1 MREILRP
8 ITALLLSVAILLLGN
23 GLQIFIIPVR
33 AELESFSAFEIG
45 ITGAFYY
52 GGLLAG
58 CYFCPMAVARVGHIR
73 AFAAFAAFATL
84 APLVHPISSSV
95 FIWCIL
101 RAMTGV
107 SFAGLYIAIESWLN
121 GAASNENRGTVF
133 AIYTGINLTVMAV
146 GQLLVMTGDPAG
158 FELFSLVAILIVLAV
173 IPVALSK
180 AATPQQPQA
189 ARLRLRWLYRI
200 SPVGVAGCLCAGLAS
215 GSFWSLGPIFGTG
228 SDLGVNMT
236 AFFMAAVILSAASAQ
251 WPLGYLSDQRDR
263 RQVILLAGGIALF
276 ASVGLAVGAGEGTIL
291 VVTLGALFGIGA
303 IPLYALSV
311 AHGNDFADRE
321 DAVDV
326 SSGLLLVYAFGAVV
340 GPLMASYVMNHVG
353 AGGLFGYTAVIYTIF
368 MIFVVWRMRLR
379 ETPSPEVREDFVAMT
394 RTSPVALQMDPRS
407 GSDAEGVETSGQKS
421 A

>member
-33 AELESFSAFEIG
+33 AEIDSFSAFEIG

-73 AFAAFAAFATL
+73 AFAAFAALATL

-95 FIWCIL
+95 VVWCVL

-107 SFAGLYIAIESWLN
+107 SFAGLYIVIESWLN

-133 AIYTGINLTVMAV
+133 AIYTGINLTVMAA

-180 AATPQQPQA
+180 AATPQQPKA
-189 ARLRLRWLYRI
+189 ARLRLRWLYQI

-215 GSFWSLGPIFGTG
+215 GSFWSLAPIFGTG
-228 SDLGVNMT
+228 SGLGVNMT

-263 RQVILLAGGIALF
+263 RQVILLAGAIALI
-276 ASVGLAVGAGEGTIL
+276 ASIGLAIGAGEGTTL
-291 VVTLGALFGIGA
+291 VIGLGAMFGIGA
-303 IPLYALSV
+303 IPLYSLSV

-326 SSGLLLVYAFGAVV
+326 SSGLLLVYAVGAVI
-340 GPLMASYVMNHVG
+340 GPLTASYVMSLIG
-353 AGGLFGYTAVIYTIF
+353 AGGLFAYTAAMYTVFMVFVI
-368 MIFVVWRMRLR
+368 WRMRR
-379 ETPSPEVREDFVAMT
+379 RDTPLPEEREDFVIMT
-394 RTSPVALQMDPRS
+394 RTSPVALQMDPRTAP
-407 GSDAEGVETSGQKS
+407 DTEVS
-421 A
+421 AK

>member
-33 AELESFSAFEIG
+33 AEIDSFSAFEIG

-73 AFAAFAAFATL
+73 AFAAFAALATL

-95 FIWCIL
+95 FIWCAL
-101 RAMTGV
+101 RAMTGI
-107 SFAGLYIAIESWLN
+107 SFAGLYIVIESWLN

-133 AIYTGINLTVMAV
+133 AIYTGINLTVMAA

-180 AATPQQPQA
+180 AATPQQPKA

-215 GSFWSLGPIFGTG
+215 GSFWSLAPIFGTG
-228 SDLGVNMT
+228 SGLSVNMT
-236 AFFMAAVILSAASAQ
+236 AFFMATVILSAASAQ
-251 WPLGYLSDQRDR
+251 WPLGYLSDHRDR
-263 RQVILLAGGIALF
+263 RQVILLAGAIALI
-276 ASVGLAVGAGEGTIL
+276 ASIGLAIGAGEGTTL
-291 VVTLGALFGIGA
+291 VIALGAMFGVGA
-303 IPLYALSV
+303 IPLHALSV

-326 SSGLLLVYAFGAVV
+326 SSGLLLVYAVGAVI
-340 GPLMASYVMNHVG
+340 GPLTASYVMNHVG
-353 AGGLFGYTAVIYTIF
+353 AGSLFGYTAVIYTVF
-368 MIFVVWRMRLR
+368 MVFVVWRMRLR
-379 ETPSPEVREDFVAMT
+379 ETPLPEERDDFVAMT
-394 RTSPVALQMDPRS
+394 RTSQVALQMDPRTAPDTEVN
-407 GSDAEGVETSGQKS
+407 GN
-421 A
+421 